1 MESTKKI
8 TTASIALVLFV
19 ILIAAVKTVDVEPIG
34 PEGTAIGLSKINGAA
49 HGFLGESMLWYEITE
64 VLGYVAIAICALF
77 ALGGLIQLITRKS
90 IAKVDREVFAL
101 AGLYVV
107 MAAFYALFEKVVI
120 NYRPVIMPDETGPE
134 ASFPSSHTMLACVV
148 FGSTIVMLGIYME
161 AEKKRLIMQIVLE
174 ILIFITVFG
183 RLLSGVHWLT
193 DIVGGV
199 LLSIFLVSAFDAVI
213 SKFEEE

>member
-1 MESTKKI
+1 MRSTKKI

-19 ILIAAVKTVDVEPIG
+19 ILIAAVKTVDVEAIG
-34 PEGTAIGLSKINGAA
+34 PEGTAIGLSTINGEV
-49 HGFLGESMLWYEITE
+49 HGALGESMLWYEITE
-64 VLGYVAIAICALF
+64 VLGYLAIAICALF
-77 ALGGLIQLITRKS
+77 ALGGLIQFITRKS
-90 IAKVDREVFAL
+90 LKKVDREVYAL

-107 MAAFYALFEKVVI
+107 MAAFYAVFEKVII
-120 NYRPVIMPDETGPE
+120 NYRPVIMPDETSPE

-148 FGSTIVMLGIYME
+148 FGSTVVMLGIYME
-161 AEKKRLIMQIVLE
+161 AGTKRLIMQIVLE